1 VIAISRSGTTTEVAR
16 FLETTPRRPRIAIVG
31 VTDSPVAAAADEVV
45 DLSFADEASVV
56 QTRFATSALALL
68 RASLGEDLE
77 PAIADAERALERD
90 LPFEP
95 ADHDHYVC
103 LGTGWTVGLAN
114 EGALKLREAAGAFSE
129 SYPAMEYRH
138 GPISVARPGS
148 LVWALGDVDA
158 SVLED
163 VEATG
168 ATVIAGTLDPMA
180 DLILIQ
186 RTAVA
191 LAEHRGLEPD
201 HPRHL
206 TRSVV
211 LS

>member
-1 VIAISRSGTTTEVAR
+1 
-16 FLETTPRRPRIAIVG
+16 VG
-31 VTDSPVAAAADEVV
+31 VTDSPVATAADAVV
-45 DLSFADEASVV
+45 DLSFADERSVV
-56 QTRFATSALALL
+56 QTRFATSALAVL
-68 RASLGEDLE
+68 RASLGQDLE
-77 PAIADAERALERD
+77 AAVADAEAALERD
-90 LPFEP
+90 LPMEP
-95 ADHDHYVC
+95 AEHDHYVS

-114 EGALKLREAAGAFSE
+114 EAALKLREAAGAFTE

-138 GPISVARPGS
+138 GPISVARRGTVVWS
-148 LVWALGDVDA
+148 LGEVDA

-163 VEATG
+163 AEATG
-168 ATVIAGTLDPMA
+168 ATVVVGALDPMA
-180 DLILIQ
+180 ELILIQ